1 MRWILCVLFLAGCAT
16 SPGDDGSAACTVV
29 TDDGACLMEPAPATL
44 RETGPDRRALDAAIR
59 TARSSVVII
68 NPPR

>member
-16 SPGDDGSAACTVV
+16 SPGGSDTATCTVV
-29 TDDGACLMEPAPATL
+29 TDDGVCVMEPSPQSL
-44 RETGPDRRALDAAIR
+44 RDTGPDRRALDAAIR
-59 TARSSVVII
+59 TARSSVVVI

>member
-16 SPGDDGSAACTVV
+16 APGNDDGSAACAVI
-29 TDDGACLMEPAPATL
+29 TDDGACLMEPAPETL
-44 RETGPDRRALDAAIR
+44 RDTGPDRRALDAAIR
-59 TARSSVVII
+59 TARSAVI

>member
-16 SPGDDGSAACTVV
+16 SPGDNGSAACAVI
-29 TDDGACLMEPAPATL
+29 TDDGACIMEPAPQTL
-44 RETGPDRRALDAAIR
+44 RDTGPDRRALDAAIR
-59 TARSSVVII
+59 TARSAVVI